1 MRERRARRGTA
12 IALVTVVVGLL
23 VGPASA
29 AAQPETVSGPV
40 RFEAGPGTVLEL
52 DDGRRFLDTLEVRLT
67 PGGSPVLINELSM
80 DDYLAGVAEMPPR
93 WHPEA
98 LKAQAVAA
106 RSYVWRAIQR
116 GTYESRGLG
125 YDICGTVACQV
136 FTGTRVVEE
145 SPLGQRW
152 RDAVDETSGQVLLD
166 DEGRPILARYF
177 SSSGG
182 RTLPNEVVFPE
193 TGSFPYLVGVE
204 DPDDELSPLHRWEAT
219 FTRDEFDDVLSRG
232 ESLGAAVPVAEVE
245 RDGGV
250 RDPHAEVVVTGQDG
264 TTVRVGAQAFRE
276 FVSRVAPQRHPER
289 FPGTRPDGART
300 MPATLPSSRFSFEV
314 TDEEVVI
321 RGLGW
326 GHGVGM
332 GQYGAQGKAMR
343 GLDHAE
349 ILAEYYNGLAPESH
363 GDLPERVRVGLDLE
377 ATSGIR
383 ADGPVRLVADGEE
396 VTSRALGRWG
406 VEAADGGLRLVPPE
420 ARERGLE
427 VGPTVRAGQA
437 LGGRDHLAVEASVN
451 KPVELRLVVRDDQ
464 GDRVLRRDLGVADEG
479 THGATWR
486 YEDQEGERVGAG
498 RYEVALLGVDEAEV
512 TDGEAL
518 EVEVAA
524 SERASGDGP
533 LADTWL
539 GRLLASPVRLAVVLL
554 ALLVV
559 VAAGRGLLRSRR

>member
-1 MRERRARRGTA
+1 MGERRARRGTA
-12 IALVTVVVGLL
+12 IALVTVGLL
-23 VGPASA
+23 AAPASSV
-29 AAQPETVSGPV
+29 AQPEAVSGPV

-52 DDGRRFLDTLEVRLT
+52 DDGRRFLDTLEVRPT

-106 RSYVWRAIQR
+106 RSYAWRAIQR
-116 GTYESRGLG
+116 GTYERRGLG

-145 SPLGQRW
+145 SPFGQRW

-166 DEGRPILARYF
+166 DEDRPILARYF

-204 DPDDELSPLHRWEAT
+204 DPDDELSPLHRWEVT
-219 FTRDEFDDVLSRG
+219 FTREEFDDVLSRG
-232 ESLGAAVPVAEVE
+232 ESLAAAVPVAGVE
-245 RDGGV
+245 RDGGL

-264 TTVRVGAQAFRE
+264 TTVRVGAQTFRE
-276 FVSRVAPQRHPER
+276 FVSRIAPQRHPER
-289 FPGTRPDGART
+289 FPGTRPDGARS

-314 TDEEVVI
+314 TDDEVVVE
-321 RGLGW
+321 GLGW

-343 GLDHAE
+343 GLDHEE
-349 ILAEYYNGLAPESH
+349 ILAEYYNGLTPESH
-363 GDLPERVRVGLDLE
+363 DDLPERVRVGLDLE
-377 ATSGIR
+377 AAAGIR

-396 VTSRALGRWG
+396 ITSRALGRWG
-406 VEAADGGLRLVPPE
+406 LEASGGALRLVPPE
-420 ARERGLE
+420 ARERELE
-427 VGPTVRAGQA
+427 VGPTVRAGEA

-451 KPVELRLVVRDDQ
+451 KPVELRLVVRDEQ
-464 GDRVLRRDLGVADEG
+464 GDRVLRRDLGVAEEG

-486 YEDQEGERVGAG
+486 YEDQDGEPVDPG
-498 RYEVALLGVDEAEV
+498 RYEVALLGVDEDESR
-512 TDGEAL
+512 DGEAL

-524 SERASGDGP
+524 PERGAGDGP
-533 LADTWL
+533 LGDTWL
-539 GRLLASPVRLAVVLL
+539 GRLLGSPLRLGAIALG
-554 ALLVV
+554 LLVV
-559 VAAGRGLLRSRR
+559 VGAGRGLQRSRR